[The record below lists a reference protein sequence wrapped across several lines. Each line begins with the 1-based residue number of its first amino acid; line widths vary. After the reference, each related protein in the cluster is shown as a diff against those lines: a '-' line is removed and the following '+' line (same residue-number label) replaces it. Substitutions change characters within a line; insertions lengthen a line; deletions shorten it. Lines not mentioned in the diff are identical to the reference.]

1 MAETPIRPQALPS
14 TSAIP
19 VITKIALVAAI
30 GLFWG
35 GNWPAVKT
43 ILSQLPP
50 LTLRAIGFSTGAIV
64 LLGWARLRGLRLW
77 VPLGELPW
85 LATIGLLIIL
95 LFNLCTAFAQL
106 LMPTS
111 RAAIM
116 AFTMPIWATL
126 IAIPVLG
133 ERPGPRQI
141 AGLFLGMTGLGV
153 LLGPEAVR
161 GDGGPVLGPIA
172 ILIAAVSWAL
182 GSVLMKRRGQWS
194 SHAVVVTGW
203 QYAISAVPMIIM
215 ALVLESPPPPDGLGM
230 AHLAGAGLPPC
241 VLDLHRPDF
250 MVRDRQASDDGRGD
264 DRDAGGAGG
273 GCCRVGPAAG

>member
-215 ALVLESPPPPDGLGM
+215 ALVLESPPPPTDWAWPTWLALGF
-230 AHLAGAGLPPC
+230 HLVFSICIAQILWF
-241 VLDLHRPDF
+241 VI
-250 MVRDRQASDDGRGD
+250 VRASDDGRGD